1 MSRQSDNDKD
11 RGTWLALI
19 LLLAVVVALLF
30 LIGMVFPNLLW
41 VIFIIFGFGMLFA
54 LQYLIWGKWLMKYLK
69 ERIPDDS
76 EEEEEFLRKYG
87 PQ

>member
-1 MSRQSDNDKD
+1 MSRQSDKDKD
-11 RGTWLALI
+11 RGTWFAMI
-19 LLLAVVVALLF
+19 LLLTVAFALLF

-41 VIFIIFGFGMLFA
+41 VIAIVFGFGVLFA
-54 LQYLIWGKWLMKYLK
+54 LQYLVWGKWLMKYLK

-76 EEEEEFLRKYG
+76 EEEEEFLKKYG